1 MKIDENYIEKLCNT
15 IAKTILET
23 FENLSIEDVNMY
35 QFGYNKAIDDFKH
48 QMEAE
53 IESSAKFIR
62 EYDDSLPQ
70 KAYHSGLS
78 HALKIAEQLK
88 KERN

>member
-1 MKIDENYIEKLCNT
+1 MKEYECENCLNTEYIQDKLHESYKN
-15 IAKTILET
+15 
-23 FENLSIEDVNMY
+23 
-35 QFGYNKAIDDFKH
+35 GYNKAIDDFKH

-78 HALKIAEQLK
+78 HALKIAEQVK